1 MSPSISGI
9 FATYFCLLCCLSVL
23 MTYTE
28 LLHFPI
34 TCYSSLTM
42 LMVLTL
48 NYVLIY
54 IHVAIHAGFVFS
66 VHLLNSKFLSLF
78 FLFFSCLCLSWST
91 GDCGWG
97 PRVISYGF
105 CLSLVCAVGLPVLPV
120 LSRAWPIFRQ
130 DLEPNIKHWRAPF
143 SVNIYWTPFMCQ
155 AVL

>member
-1 MSPSISGI
+1 MSPSISGV
-9 FATYFCLLCCLSVL
+9 FATYFWLLCCLSVL

-66 VHLLNSKFLSLF
+66 VHLLNSKFLSLSLFFF
-78 FLFFSCLCLSWST
+78 FLFMSFLEHRGCSC
-91 GDCGWG
+91 G

-120 LSRAWPIFRQ
+120 LSRAWPIFHQ
-130 DLEPNIKHWRAPF
+130 DLEPNIKH
-143 SVNIYWTPFMCQ
+143 
-155 AVL
+155 

>member
-1 MSPSISGI
+1 
-9 FATYFCLLCCLSVL
+9 

-78 FLFFSCLCLSWST
+78 FLFFFPVYVFLGALGT
-91 GDCGWG
+91 
-97 PRVISYGF
+97 V
-105 CLSLVCAVGLPVLPV
+105 AV
-120 LSRAWPIFRQ
+120 AH
-130 DLEPNIKHWRAPF
+130 E
-143 SVNIYWTPFMCQ
+143 
-155 AVL
+155 

>member
-1 MSPSISGI
+1 MSPSISGV
-9 FATYFCLLCCLSVL
+9 FATYFWLLCCLSVL

-66 VHLLNSKFLSLF
+66 VHLLNSKFLSLS
-78 FLFFSCLCLSWST
+78 LFF
-91 GDCGWG
+91 
-97 PRVISYGF
+97 F
-105 CLSLVCAVGLPVLPV
+105 FPVYVFLG
-120 LSRAWPIFRQ
+120 
-130 DLEPNIKHWRAPF
+130 APG
-143 SVNIYWTPFMCQ
+143 M
-155 AVL
+155 

>member
-9 FATYFCLLCCLSVL
+9 FATYFWLLCCLSVL

-28 LLHFPI
+28 LLHFLI

-66 VHLLNSKFLSLF
+66 VHLLNSKFLSLSF
-78 FLFFSCLCLSWST
+78 FFFFFFCCVCLSWST
-91 GDCGWG
+91 GDCSYG

-105 CLSLVCAVGLPVLPV
+105 SLNLGCTAELPVLPA
-120 LSRAWPIFRQ
+120 LSRAWPIFHQ
-130 DLEPNIKHWRAPF
+130 ALEPNIKH
-143 SVNIYWTPFMCQ
+143 
-155 AVL
+155 

>member
-1 MSPSISGI
+1 MSPSISGV
-9 FATYFCLLCCLSVL
+9 FATYFWLLCCLSVL

-66 VHLLNSKFLSLF
+66 TFKFKINNNEFFHPLIIEKLRNLFHIIPGSKRKPELKTQSKYPKENGEKTLYQNLLDAVKI
-78 FLFFSCLCLSWST
+78 
-91 GDCGWG
+91 GW
-97 PRVISYGF
+97 
-105 CLSLVCAVGLPVLPV
+105 
-120 LSRAWPIFRQ
+120 
-130 DLEPNIKHWRAPF
+130 E
-143 SVNIYWTPFMCQ
+143 
-155 AVL
+155 